1 MLVKDWLKKLGG
13 LLMDKFYYVS
23 KRKITNY
30 TVLTCLMVSL
40 FNQLSQKVN
49 SMIHQWCIF
58 VHIKICSINYWQK
71 TQLMTIQSIGFSASQ
86 TLRSKTMQ
94 KHQKICLISFAN
106 KSLLMKNLVHYK
118 IMKKTKILLR
128 TWWKLLRL

>member
-40 FNQLSQKVN
+40 FNHLSQKVN
-49 SMIHQWCIF
+49 SMIHQ
-58 VHIKICSINYWQK
+58 
-71 TQLMTIQSIGFSASQ
+71 
-86 TLRSKTMQ
+86 
-94 KHQKICLISFAN
+94 
-106 KSLLMKNLVHYK
+106 
-118 IMKKTKILLR
+118 
-128 TWWKLLRL
+128 